1 MTAVVQLPA
10 AVAPE
15 TASPGLAGFLAMF
28 ALALATVVLIR
39 SMVKHLRKVRY
50 GPDAGAPGREPAQ
63 GSAPGSAQES
73 AQESARLPARPSA
86 QEPGQ
91 ESTREE

>member
-50 GPDAGAPGREPAQ
+50 GPGPDDAAAGGSPEAPA
-63 GSAPGSAQES
+63 APTE
-73 AQESARLPARPSA
+73 R
-86 QEPGQ
+86 
-91 ESTREE
+91 

>member
-1 MTAVVQLPA
+1 MIAVVQLPA
-10 AVAPE
+10 AAAPE

-50 GPDAGAPGREPAQ
+50 GPGPTDSSADSADASPEPPAAPTER
-63 GSAPGSAQES
+63 
-73 AQESARLPARPSA
+73 
-86 QEPGQ
+86 
-91 ESTREE
+91 